1 MKIKSALL
9 CVCFV
14 FICVGIIQANK
25 DEHISIYPTDNVND
39 KDTVQYTYQRGKD
52 GLIIMPPVEW
62 EPFSDRVSFRDTV
75 IYDPIYLPV
84 VFDGKILPSN
94 LDFLSKDTVS
104 AGYKLHLIPESE
116 TLAPLI
122 AKTRDIQARR
132 RNYYTDM
139 NNISNVRYS
148 AFDLKKIE
156 KLDNEDVTKRNKL
169 FELITAENPIEITP
183 LEMQV
188 IAPEL
193 RYWRKSGEHSLQL
206 SQNYISE
213 NWSGG
218 GNTSVYMNN
227 SHKLTLNYAKGR
239 IAFNNLLEW
248 NLALQRV
255 NGAEKHGTNFTQDL
269 LRLENNFMVK
279 AIEKW
284 SYSSTLQTR
293 TPLFKSYPVNGEA
306 PNTAPFSPL
315 VVNLSLGMNYTLEKD
330 FPSDKTKKFKISQN
344 ISPFSINYVYINDL
358 KITKREGVEDGDY
371 FKFEIGS
378 SIKTDIKFT
387 LNRYMVW
394 ESYFNYFTNYNRA
407 LLEFNNKFEMILS
420 RFLSTNINIKT
431 RFDDSDTAVRDD
443 KLGFWQIN
451 EMVTFGLRY
460 KW

>member
-1 MKIKSALL
+1 MKMRSAVLYIL
-9 CVCFV
+9 FT
-14 FICVGIIQANK
+14 FICMETIQAKKDEYISLYPIDVLNNK
-25 DEHISIYPTDNVND
+25 DTI
-39 KDTVQYTYQRGKD
+39 QYTYQRGKD
-52 GLIIMPPVEW
+52 GLIIMPPTEW

-94 LDFLSKDTVS
+94 LDFLPKDTLS
-104 AGYKLHLIPESE
+104 GGYKLHLIPEGE

-122 AKTRDIQARR
+122 AKTKNIQKRR
-132 RNYYTDM
+132 RDYYTDM
-139 NNISNVRYS
+139 NNIGNVRYS

-169 FELITAENPIEITP
+169 FEFITAENPIEITP
-183 LEMQV
+183 LELQ
-188 IAPEL
+188 ATTPEI

-213 NWSGG
+213 NWNGG
-218 GNTSVYMNN
+218 GNTSVYINN
-227 SHKLTLNYAKGR
+227 SHKLTLNYAKDK
-239 IAFNNLLEW
+239 IAFNNTLEW

-255 NGAEKHGTNFTQDL
+255 NGADKHGTNISQDL
-269 LRLENNFMVK
+269 LKLTNNLLIK

-284 SYSSTLQTR
+284 SYSSILETK
-293 TPLFKSYPVNGEA
+293 TPLFNSYPVNGDR
-306 PNTAPFSPL
+306 PNTGPFSPL
-315 VVNLSLGMNYTLEKD
+315 VVNLSLGMNYTLDKSFE
-330 FPSDKTKKFKISQN
+330 SDKTKKFKISQS
-344 ISPFSINYVYINDL
+344 ISPFSLNYVYINNQD
-358 KITKREGVEDGDY
+358 ITKREGVEEGDY
-371 FKFEIGS
+371 FKFEVGS

-431 RFDDSDTAVRDD
+431 RFDDSDTIIRDD